1 MLYLLIALQLA
12 DIATTHYAL
21 RQKIGVEA
29 NPLLRT
35 LFDKFGHEVVLLVTK
50 GVFVAFLVYFYEYI
64 YVEALYLVAALYC
77 YVIYNNLKVILGKK

>member
-21 RQKIGVEA
+21 RTGIGQEA
-29 NPLLRT
+29 NPFMRK

-50 GVFVAFLVYFYEYI
+50 GIFIAFLVAFYEYI
-64 YVEALYLVAALYC
+64 RVEALYLMAALYC
-77 YVIYNNLKVILGKK
+77 YVIYNNLKVILRSK